1 MATVIVMLTASYEGN
16 SATCWN
22 PLSVRDVAGA
32 YMRFRTLHHF
42 LKLYIQVLLF
52 STVPGLPILSASEMH
67 LLHLS
72 QKIPCSP
79 QPKVAC
85 LSPGPRGCPA
95 EKDMVPDVMG
105 ETRRGL
111 ALIPIPCLHEQVVPS
126 AGASCWF
133 WYPCQYHPFMLEQQC
148 KSWEMKKIILL
159 FSY

>member
-1 MATVIVMLTASYEGN
+1 MLKSSVSQGCGWCLHEVQNPAPLLEIV
-16 SATCWN
+16 
-22 PLSVRDVAGA
+22 
-32 YMRFRTLHHF
+32 H
-42 LKLYIQVLLF
+42 QVLLF

-126 AGASCWF
+126 AGASC
-133 WYPCQYHPFMLEQQC
+133 
-148 KSWEMKKIILL
+148 
-159 FSY
+159 